1 MGERMTTIRRL
12 AAVALALGALLDG
25 RAHAAG
31 PWISETGGADMGL
44 AGAGRAALAL
54 DPAALSANPASLAGL
69 HDGEVTLAAVPL
81 ELDYAFR
88 GEDGYAG
95 HARNHDAGTVLP
107 AAYGVARR
115 GDWALGFGAYSGFG
129 LSFDHGRD
137 WEGARTVSQ
146 AGVATVNVGP
156 SVAWQAGERVSLGA
170 SIVAQWARP
179 DFQLDVANDAAYY
192 GPPANLPD
200 GHLEFR
206 GDDWAT
212 GAQLGASVE
221 VRTGLRVG
229 ASWTSPV
236 GHRVALD
243 VEGHGLHPVLGTLL
257 PPDGVAKL
265 RFTTPQQVMLGATW
279 SVTDATLLAAGA
291 TWQDWSRFG
300 AARLSMPGYAADVF
314 PAGLR
319 DTWGASV
326 GVRRALDE
334 RWTVSGGVAYES
346 SPAPS
351 GGVPIYFPVA
361 EQWRMAGGLER
372 EVSDALR
379 LRASLTVMLQGD
391 ARVVQAVHPL
401 PVPGIPTYTG
411 RYADTRV
418 YALGLGADFRL

>member
-1 MGERMTTIRRL
+1 MGDGMTTIRRMT
-12 AAVALALGALLDG
+12 AVALALGALFG
-25 RAHAAG
+25 GGAHAAG

-54 DPAALSANPASLAGL
+54 DPAALSANPASLADL
-69 HDGEVTLAAVPL
+69 DSSAVTLAAVPL
-81 ELDYAFR
+81 KLDYAFR
-88 GEDGYAG
+88 GEDGYTG
-95 HARNHDAGTVLP
+95 HARNHDGGTILP
-107 AAYGVARR
+107 AVYGVARR
-115 GDWALGFGAYSGFG
+115 GDWALGFGAYSDFG

-212 GAQLGASVE
+212 AAQLGANVE
-221 VRTGLRVG
+221 VRPGLRVG

-236 GHRVALD
+236 EHRVALD
-243 VEGHGLHPVLGTLL
+243 VEGHDLHPVLGLLL

-279 SVTDATLLAAGA
+279 SATEATLLAAGA
-291 TWQDWSRFG
+291 NWQDWSRFG

-319 DTWGASV
+319 DTWGASL
-326 GVRRALDE
+326 GVRHALDD
-334 RWTVSGGVAYES
+334 RWTLASGVAYES

-351 GGVPIYFPVA
+351 AGVPIYFPVA
-361 EQWRMAGGLER
+361 EQWRLAGGLER

-391 ARVVQAVHPL
+391 TRVVQAMHPL

-411 RYADTRV
+411 RYTDTRV